1 MKKNLIPI
9 TTITT
14 VATIRLNC
22 WQKIKQHAKKQDHKL
37 KTVFAVLSSVCL
49 LSCQETIHNDAPEN
63 IEVDGVDKEYHTGFT
78 KKSFL

>member
-1 MKKNLIPI
+1 MYILLDKSEFLQEKNDQIITTYIHLKKEMMKKNLIPV

-37 KTVFAVLSSVCL
+37 KTVFAVLSSVL
-49 LSCQETIHNDAPEN
+49 
-63 IEVDGVDKEYHTGFT
+63 
-78 KKSFL
+78 